1 MQTARRSLPPGPI
14 MGAIVMS
21 ALAFTLIGVIIAR
34 SPYTH
39 HNLNPEGYDRTEVA
53 TLGEPPAFEGIS
65 LADASYATGDPLAD
79 GRILFFANNCASC
92 HGLTGQGATVGG
104 DLDISDLSL
113 SEFLREVRKGP
124 KGMPAFVD
132 EALSEEEAEQLYAFL
147 AAVDQE
153 ARDQV
158 QE

>member
-1 MQTARRSLPPGPI
+1 
-14 MGAIVMS
+14 MS

-53 TLGEPPAFEGIS
+53 TLGETPAFEGIS

-92 HGLTGQGATVGG
+92 HGLKGQGATVGT
-104 DLDISDLSL
+104 DLDTSDLSL

-124 KGMPAFVD
+124 KGMPAFV
-132 EALSEEEAEQLYAFL
+132 EETLSDEEAEQLYAFL
-147 AAVDQE
+147 EAVGQE
-153 ARDQV
+153 AA
-158 QE
+158 E

>member
-1 MQTARRSLPPGPI
+1 MRAVRRSVPPGPI

-39 HNLNPEGYDRTEVA
+39 HNLEPEGYDRTDVA
-53 TLGEPPAFEGIS
+53 TLGEPPPFEGIH
-65 LADASYATGDPLAD
+65 LADPDYTTGDPLTD

-104 DLDISDLSL
+104 DIDASDFNL
-113 SEFLREVRKGP
+113 SEFLQEVRKGP
-124 KGMPAFVD
+124 KGMPAFV
-132 EALSEEEAEQLYAFL
+132 EETLSDEEAEQLFAFL
-147 AAVDQE
+147 EAIGQE
-153 ARDQV
+153 GSD
-158 QE
+158 